1 MNARYNLSKAIRP
14 VALSI
19 IASGYLTPVPAEAG
33 VESSVSSDKDGSSAT
48 ITYSKTIEA
57 KATINTDKVH
67 QLGKD
72 GKYYFEATEVDQLI
86 REGKVVPVQAI
97 PGTISAM
104 ALTPSVPFALNHLA
118 VADKMMMESS
128 LTAYDSFTG
137 LTRSILKGRIPAASM
152 SGVEGNLLD
161 KTPTALLKAENGDA
175 SSDVDYL
182 GQDEDSNSYMKSM
195 TDGATAFVSGD
206 WFGLVELYGHYYDQD
221 KMKNMAGFKSS
232 GYGIQ
237 MGLVR
242 PVSQDWLLGVY
253 GAWQKLDADVKGHNG
268 EVDTGTWRLGPTLA
282 FSKEGFHAE
291 ALVTYN
297 WNTIDSKVSRY
308 KADYKSKEWDAY
320 IRGGYDI
327 NLDGLTSGLT
337 LTPEVQFL
345 YANQSRDEYNWAMGM
360 VGKGTTKGWVSRMG
374 GSLTYDRFQM
384 NQPLEVKASLG
395 WQHND
400 YKPDDIEYM
409 NSKYSYKGY
418 DENAAYYSLGMGTQL
433 TEQLNMNIGYAG
445 TWSENA
451 LGHYLQAGME
461 FRF

>member
-1 MNARYNLSKAIRP
+1 MP
-14 VALSI
+14 VL
-19 IASGYLTPVPAEAG
+19 AEPG
-33 VESSVSSDKDGSSAT
+33 VESSVSSDRDSSSAT

-57 KATINTDKVH
+57 KATIDTDKVY

-72 GKYYFEATEVDQLI
+72 GQYYYKAKNVDQQI
-86 REGKVVPVQAI
+86 KEGKLVPVQSI
-97 PGTISAM
+97 PGSVPEMTI
-104 ALTPSVPFALNHLA
+104 TPSVPLALNHPA
-118 VADKMMMESS
+118 IADKMMIESS

-137 LTRSILKGRIPAASM
+137 LTRSILKGRIPIVPM
-152 SGVEGNLLD
+152 SGVEGNLLE
-161 KTPTALLKAENGDA
+161 KTPVALLKAENGDA
-175 SSDVDYL
+175 SSEVDYL
-182 GQDEDSNSYMKSM
+182 GQDENTDSYMKSVS
-195 TDGATAFVSGD
+195 DGAAAFVSGD

-221 KMKNMAGFKSS
+221 KMKDMAGFKSS

-242 PVSQDWLLGVY
+242 PVSEDWLLGIY

-268 EVDTGTWRLGPTLA
+268 EVDAGTWKLGPTIA
-282 FSKEGFHAE
+282 WSKEGFHAE
-291 ALVTYN
+291 GLVTYN
-297 WNTIDSKVSRY
+297 WNTVDSKVTRY

-320 IRGGYDI
+320 IRGGYAI
-327 NLDGLTSGLT
+327 NLDSVTTGLT
-337 LTPEVQFL
+337 LTPEIQFL
-345 YANQSRDEYNWAMGM
+345 YASQDRDEYNWSMGM
-360 VGKGTTKGWVSRMG
+360 VGKGSTVGWVSRMG

-384 NQPLEVKASLG
+384 NQPMELKASLG

-400 YKPDDIEYM
+400 YKPDDVDYM
-409 NSKYSYKGY
+409 NSKVSYKGY